1 VLDYSIEQY
10 KWGRWVEVGQVKG
23 KGTKG
28 PNTYQFQLTP
38 HSGKN
43 TVRVSQTDSSGKPR
57 ISKSTSFTSAIAPVS
72 FSPTKVH
79 STLTFKAKNQVVK
92 TKYEI
97 YDAYG
102 NLLKT
107 GFGSSVDC
115 KNIVSGVYFINYDNK
130 SEKFIKIE
138 N

>member
-1 VLDYSIEQY
+1 V
-10 KWGRWVEVGQVKG
+10 
-23 KGTKG
+23 
-28 PNTYQFQLTP
+28 
-38 HSGKN
+38 H
-43 TVRVSQTDSSGKPR
+43 
-57 ISKSTSFTSAIAPVS
+57 TSF
-72 FSPTKVH
+72 
-79 STLTFKAKNQVVK
+79 TFKAKNQVVK

>member
-1 VLDYSIEQY
+1 M
-10 KWGRWVEVGQVKG
+10 
-23 KGTKG
+23 
-28 PNTYQFQLTP
+28 
-38 HSGKN
+38 
-43 TVRVSQTDSSGKPR
+43 
-57 ISKSTSFTSAIAPVS
+57 
-72 FSPTKVH
+72 
-79 STLTFKAKNQVVK
+79 VK

-107 GFGSSVDC
+107 GFSSSVDC
-115 KNIVSGVYFINYDNK
+115 HNIVSGVYFINYDNK